1 MIACS
6 FHQGGI
12 RVFDIHNPYSPKEI
26 AYYKGAARGSGRVL
40 PGSATSTAVN
50 PNYAMAQARSRFVWR
65 GNELYLWMTSSESG
79 LVIAKFEPRAL
90 KYIQSLNP
98 VPAPGNEEPDQ

>member
-1 MIACS
+1 
-6 FHQGGI
+6 
-12 RVFDIHNPYSPKEI
+12 
-26 AYYKGAARGSGRVL
+26 
-40 PGSATSTAVN
+40 
-50 PNYAMAQARSRFVWR
+50 MAQARSRFVWR

-98 VPAPGNEEPDQ
+98 VRAPGNEEPDQ

>member
-26 AYYKGAARGSGRVL
+26 AYYKGAARGRGKVL

-98 VPAPGNEEPDQ
+98 VRAPGNEEPDQ

>member
-1 MIACS
+1 
-6 FHQGGI
+6 
-12 RVFDIHNPYSPKEI
+12 
-26 AYYKGAARGSGRVL
+26 
-40 PGSATSTAVN
+40 
-50 PNYAMAQARSRFVWR
+50 MAQARSRFVWR

-79 LVIAKFEPRAL
+79 LVVAKFEPRAL